1 MAASESGG
9 ADWTRSCAAV
19 VACFNEGPNVSELVR
34 NIRPHLPAV
43 FVVDDGSTDDTAAQ
57 SSTAGATVI
66 RIGRN
71 RGKGSA
77 LRIGLN
83 HARTHGFTWAL
94 TLDGDGQHASADIP
108 NFFACAVETRAALVI
123 GDRLSS
129 PGDMPWLRRAVNRL
143 MTALLSRLAG
153 RPLADSQCGFR
164 LINLEA
170 WAGLPL
176 KTDHYETES
185 EMLVAFVRAGH
196 RVEFVPVQVIYKSG
210 SSKIRPVVDTWRWIR
225 WWIGQW

>member
-9 ADWTRSCAAV
+9 VDWTQNCAAV
-19 VACFNEGPNVSELVR
+19 VACFNEGQNVSELVR
-34 NIRPHLPAV
+34 NIKSHLPTV

-66 RIGRN
+66 RNTRN
-71 RGKGSA
+71 QGKGSA

-83 HARTHGFTWAL
+83 HARARGFTWAL

-108 NFFACAVETRAALVI
+108 NFFACAVETHAALVI

-153 RPLADSQCGFR
+153 RPFADSQCGFR

-210 SSKIRPVVDTWRWIR
+210 PSKIRPVMDTWRWIR